1 MKIDVTTIQ
10 GYEDMTPE
18 QKIEALTSFEMAD
31 PDFSGYILKDEYN
44 KMKAQFD
51 KTASELAEMKKQY
64 KARLTD
70 EEQKQAEH
78 DEELESLRQK
88 VQLMETESTIAE
100 IKANYLSMGYD
111 EELAHDTA
119 RATVEGD
126 NKRIFA
132 NHKKFLEAHDK
143 AFEANL
149 IANTPRPEG
158 SGTASPITREEIL
171 AIKDTTERQQ
181 KMAENP
187 SLFGLD

>member
-10 GYEDMTPE
+10 GYEEMTPE
-18 QKIEALTSFEMAD
+18 QKIEALTAFEMD
-31 PDFSGYILKDEYN
+31 EPDYTGYILKDEYN

-78 DEELESLRQK
+78 DEELETLRQK
-88 VQLMETESTIAE
+88 VQLMEQETAIAE
-100 IKANYLSMGYD
+100 IKANYISMGYD
-111 EELAHDTA
+111 EELATDTA

-158 SGTASPITREEIL
+158 SSQATPITKEEIM

>member
-1 MKIDVTTIQ
+1 MKIDVTTIK
-10 GYEDMTPE
+10 GYEDMTLE
-18 QKIEALTSFEMAD
+18 EKLAALTDFEIAD
-31 PDFSGYILKDEYN
+31 PDYSGYILKDEYN
-44 KMKAQFD
+44 KMKSQFD

-78 DEELESLRQK
+78 DEELQTLRQK
-88 VQLMETESTIAE
+88 VQLMEMETQVAE
-100 IKANYLSMGYD
+100 IKSNYISMGYD
-111 EELAHDTA
+111 EDLALDTA
-119 RATVEGD
+119 KATVEGD

-158 SGTASPITREEIL
+158 ASPSSPITKEEIM

-187 SLFGLD
+187 SLFGLE

>member
-18 QKIEALTSFEMAD
+18 ERVEALTSFEMAD
-31 PDFSGYILKDEYN
+31 PDYTGYILKEEYN

-88 VQLMETESTIAE
+88 VQLMETETTIAE
-100 IKANYLSMGYD
+100 IKANYISMGYD

-119 RATVEGD
+119 KATVEGD

-149 IANTPRPEG
+149 IANTPRPENAMS
-158 SGTASPITREEIL
+158 SGPITKDEIL

-187 SLFGLD
+187 SLFGLE

>member
-10 GYEDMTPE
+10 GYEEMTPE
-18 QKIEALTSFEMAD
+18 QKIEALTAFEMEE
-31 PDFSGYILKDEYN
+31 PDYTGYILKDEYN

-51 KTASELAEMKKQY
+51 KAASELAEMKKQY

-78 DEELESLRQK
+78 DEELETLRQK
-88 VQLMETESTIAE
+88 VQLMEQETAIAE
-100 IKANYLSMGYD
+100 IKANYISMGYD
-111 EELAHDTA
+111 EELATDTA

-158 SGTASPITREEIL
+158 SSQATPITKEEIM

>member
-18 QKIEALTSFEMAD
+18 ERVEALTAFEMAE
-31 PDFSGYILKDEYN
+31 PDYSGYILKEEYN

-51 KTASELAEMKKQY
+51 KTSSELAEMKKQY

-78 DEELESLRQK
+78 DEELQNLRQK
-88 VQLMETESTIAE
+88 VQLMEMETTIAE
-100 IKANYLSMGYD
+100 IKANYISMGYD
-111 EELAHDTA
+111 EELAQDTA
-119 RATVEGD
+119 KATVEGD

-149 IANTPRPEG
+149 IANTPRPENAKS
-158 SGTASPITREEIL
+158 SGPITKDEIL

-187 SLFGLD
+187 SLFGLE

>member
-10 GYEDMTPE
+10 GYEEMTPE
-18 QKIEALTSFEMAD
+18 QKIEALTAFEMD
-31 PDFSGYILKDEYN
+31 EPDYTGYILKDEYN

-51 KTASELAEMKKQY
+51 KAASELAEMKKQY

-78 DEELESLRQK
+78 DEELETLRQK
-88 VQLMETESTIAE
+88 VQLMEQETAIAE
-100 IKANYLSMGYD
+100 IKANYISMGYD
-111 EELAHDTA
+111 EELATDTA

-158 SGTASPITREEIL
+158 SSQATPITKEEIM

>member
-10 GYEDMTPE
+10 GYEEMTPE
-18 QKIEALTSFEMAD
+18 QKIEALTAFEMD
-31 PDFSGYILKDEYN
+31 EPDYTGYILKDEYN

-51 KTASELAEMKKQY
+51 KAASELAEMKKQY

-78 DEELESLRQK
+78 DEELETLRQK
-88 VQLMETESTIAE
+88 VQLMEQETAIAE
-100 IKANYLSMGYD
+100 IKANYISMGYD
-111 EELAHDTA
+111 EELATDTA

-158 SGTASPITREEIL
+158 SSQAAPITKEEIM

>member
-18 QKIEALTSFEMAD
+18 ERVEALTAFEMAE
-31 PDFSGYILKDEYN
+31 PDYSGYILKEEYN

-51 KTASELAEMKKQY
+51 KTSSELAEMKKQY

-78 DEELESLRQK
+78 DEELQNLRQK
-88 VQLMETESTIAE
+88 VQLMEMETTIAE
-100 IKANYLSMGYD
+100 IKANYISMGYD
-111 EELAHDTA
+111 EELAQDTA
-119 RATVEGD
+119 KATVEGD

-149 IANTPRPEG
+149 IANTPRPENAKS
-158 SGTASPITREEIL
+158 SGPITKDEIL
-171 AIKDTTERQQ
+171 AITDTTERQQ

-187 SLFGLD
+187 SLFGLE

>member
-10 GYEDMTPE
+10 GYEEMTPE
-18 QKIEALTSFEMAD
+18 QKIEALTAFEMD
-31 PDFSGYILKDEYN
+31 EPDYTGYILKDEYN

-51 KTASELAEMKKQY
+51 KAASELAEMKKQY

-78 DEELESLRQK
+78 DEELETLRQK
-88 VQLMETESTIAE
+88 VQLMEQETAIAE
-100 IKANYLSMGYD
+100 IKANYISMGYD
-111 EELAHDTA
+111 EELATDTA

-158 SGTASPITREEIL
+158 SSQATPITKEEIM

-187 SLFGLD
+187 SLFGLE